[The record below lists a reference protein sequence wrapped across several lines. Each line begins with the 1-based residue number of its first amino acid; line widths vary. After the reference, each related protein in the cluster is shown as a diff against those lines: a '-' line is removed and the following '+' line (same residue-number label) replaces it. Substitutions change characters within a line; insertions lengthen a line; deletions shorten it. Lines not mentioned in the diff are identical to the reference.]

1 VGKKKF
7 GGATWERSC
16 CSPLPGRN
24 ARLDVAV
31 FSRFATPAPVR
42 TADSPSNRSF
52 RGAGLERKRV
62 QDSTAMAEDSVDV
75 LIVGAGAALRGRTL
89 DLVAALLVPRPHPLS
104 RLDLTTTIG
113 RRKGAA

>member
-1 VGKKKF
+1 VGKKRF

-42 TADSPSNRSF
+42 IADSPSNRSF
-52 RGAGLERKRV
+52 RGAGLYLDAAARPGFYV
-62 QDSTAMAEDSVDV
+62 
-75 LIVGAGAALRGRTL
+75 IVGRGTATHRSGGASSRKAVCGCLRRME
-89 DLVAALLVPRPHPLS
+89 DNR
-104 RLDLTTTIG
+104 
-113 RRKGAA
+113 